1 MKRKIVSP
9 DIQQKK
15 LQQAI
20 EKEQDKDLKH
30 ELDEDTSGIPKKI
43 QKNSPKPVINKPI
56 CYTPGST

>member
-15 LQQAI
+15 LHQAI
-20 EKEQDKDLKH
+20 KKEQDKDLKH

-43 QKNSPKPVINKPI
+43 PKKQPK
-56 CYTPGST
+56 TGHK